1 MRRFPTRTRNFW
13 RGLAFA
19 IAVAAQTV
27 AASPSGSVLP
37 LDGTTWLLAADAKN
51 VGKAEHWFDRP
62 SPEAKPARVPGLM
75 QETLGEYHGVA
86 WYWRTLE
93 FPRHPHPGGRYLLRF
108 WSIDYYIEVWVN
120 GRRVGEHEGVDAM
133 VEFDITEPVKAG
145 AENLVAVRLINPGN
159 KPIEGFAI
167 RESPGRNKFDP
178 WSPGASYNG
187 GGIVDSV
194 ELLLAPPVRIE
205 SLYFKPDWRSGV
217 IEAEVNVRNTLGK
230 PASGNLALSVA
241 PASEGETLE
250 LSEAPAEFSPGD
262 TLLKTHV
269 QVRDFRLW
277 NLDTP
282 TLYRVTAR
290 VCSAGGSAVD
300 EKSAR
305 CGFRDFRFADGY
317 FRLNGKRVFLKSA
330 HFGGDV
336 PMTGMVATDPSMLR
350 KDFLSLK
357 LMGFNMARC
366 ISGLARRHVM
376 DLADEIGLMVY
387 DECYAAW
394 CVAPSPHSA
403 SRWNQSTA
411 GMIRRDRNHPSV
423 VIWGLLNETLD
434 GPVFAHAMDSLEFVK
449 QLDDTRV
456 VMLNS
461 GRFDGMLDESPD
473 SARKI
478 LPQAWVRGRGLQTPF
493 VACNKTGADIVH
505 DGTVFPADQL
515 ALHVGPSGEPAVL
528 RFVARA
534 DGEYQVS
541 ARFQGI
547 AGPPAN
553 GPVATG
559 AAQFIARGQT
569 LFSDKINCDGRPN
582 ETSYAGRVTLRK
594 GDTIEAVCSSGNATF
609 NSDTIRVD
617 LAITD
622 PAGVVHDAA
631 KDWTIT
637 NKSPQGVWAYGSLP
651 AGPTNA
657 AAGFIQFQQAFDGI
671 RRNVGSLS
679 NPGSRVWEDVLADKH
694 PYQPCPHTA
703 EVIRTLRTI
712 GGGGRPLFISEYG
725 FGSANHLLHL
735 SGHYAQADVGY
746 AFDRKL
752 LDESLR
758 KFSADWERWKLA
770 EIFGNMENYFRQC
783 VAMEAG
789 GRLLGTSAIRANTN
803 VVAHSLTA
811 CHDTVMAAEGV
822 ITSFREPKPGVFDA
836 MWDAWSPLRFCVF
849 AEPVQAFRGNP
860 VRIEVVLVNED
871 VLKPGKYPVRL
882 QVLGPNGYRALDT
895 SITIAIPERLARPE
909 PPFAT
914 PVFSQDVKIDGPAGS
929 YKVFAFFEERAAAEG
944 GEYTFW
950 VDDPATMPKV
960 NSTVTLWGQDD
971 GLARWLEAKRIK
983 TQSFDAGRSSAG
995 ELILVGNAAS
1005 EDFGVLGQRVDAGAT
1020 AILLC
1025 PAVFEKADSLTRLL
1039 PPGQKMSIITG
1050 QDWLYQNNDWARN
1063 HPIFQ
1068 GLPTG
1073 LLDYQFYR
1081 EILGDK
1087 FFGGETAA
1095 HEAVAGMINTGLGY
1109 NSGLTVAVYRRGMG
1123 RLVFNSLRVREN
1135 LAPGEFHPV
1144 AERLLQNM
1152 LSFAER

>member
-1 MRRFPTRTRNFW
+1 M
-13 RGLAFA
+13 
-19 IAVAAQTV
+19 VAAQAV
-27 AASPSGSVLP
+27 ATSVPNAVLH
-37 LDGTTWLLAADAKN
+37 LDGTNWLLAADAKN
-51 VGKAEHWFDRP
+51 VGKAKHWFDRP
-62 SPEAKPARVPGLM
+62 APEAKPARVPGLM

-120 GRRVGEHEGVDAM
+120 GRRIGEHEGVDAM
-133 VEFDITEPVKAG
+133 VEFDITEAVKAG

-159 KPIEGFAI
+159 EPVEGFVI

-205 SLYFKPDWRSGV
+205 SLYLKPDWRSGV
-217 IEAEVNVRNTLGK
+217 IEAEVNVRNTLDK
-230 PASGNLALSVA
+230 PTKGSLVLSVA
-241 PASEGETLE
+241 PASEGETLDF
-250 LSEAPAEFSPGD
+250 SEAPAEFGPGD
-262 TLLKTHV
+262 TVLKARV
-269 QVRDFRLW
+269 QVRDFGLW

-290 VCSAGGSAVD
+290 VSGAGGLAVD

-305 CGFRDFRFADGY
+305 CGFRDFRFTDGY
-317 FRLNGKRVFLKSA
+317 FRLNGKRIFLKSA

-387 DECYAAW
+387 DEGYAAW
-394 CVAPSPHSA
+394 CVAPSPHLA

-434 GPVFAHAMDSLEFVK
+434 GPVFAHALDSLEFVK
-449 QLDDTRV
+449 RLDDTRV

-461 GRFDGMLDESPD
+461 GRFDGLLDERPE
-473 SARKI
+473 SARKV
-478 LPQAWVRGRGLQTPF
+478 LPQAWLPGRGFQAPF
-493 VACNKTGADIVH
+493 VACNKTGADLVH
-505 DGTVFPADQL
+505 DGTVFPKDKL
-515 ALHVGPSGEPAVL
+515 ASHVGPGGEPAVL
-528 RFVARA
+528 RFVAPA
-534 DGEYQVS
+534 DGNYQVS
-541 ARFQGI
+541 AHFQGI
-547 AGPPAN
+547 AGPPAS
-553 GPVATG
+553 GPVTTG
-559 AAQFIARGQT
+559 AAQLSAGGRT
-569 LFSDKINCDGRPN
+569 LFSDKINCEGRPN
-582 ETSYAGRVTLRK
+582 ATSYSGRVALKK
-594 GDTIEAVCSSGNATF
+594 GDTIDVVCSSGNPTF

-631 KDWTIT
+631 ADWSIAAKT
-637 NKSPQGVWAYGSLP
+637 SQAVWAYGSLP
-651 AGPTNA
+651 AGATNA
-657 AAGFIQFQQAFDGI
+657 TGFRPFDQSFDGV
-671 RRNVGSLS
+671 RQNVGSLS
-679 NPGSRVWEDVLADKH
+679 NPGSKVWEDVLADKH

-703 EVIRTLRTI
+703 EVVRTLRTI
-712 GGGGRPLFISEYG
+712 SGGGRPLFISEYG

-770 EIFGNMENYFRQC
+770 DIFGNMENYFRQC

-789 GRLLGTSAIRANTN
+789 GRLLGTSAIRANAN

-822 ITSFREPKPGVFDA
+822 LTSFREPKPGVFDA

-849 AEPVQAFRGNP
+849 AEPVQAFRGSP

-871 VLKPGKYPVRL
+871 VLKPGEYPIRL
-882 QVLGPNGYRALDT
+882 QVLGPNGYRVLDT

-914 PVFSQDVKIDGPAGS
+914 PVFSQHVKIDGPPGS
-929 YKVFAFFEERAAAEG
+929 YKVFAFFGERAAAEG
-944 GEYTFW
+944 GECTFW
-950 VDDPATMPKV
+950 VDDTATMPKV

-971 GLARWLEAKRIK
+971 DLARWLEAKGIK
-983 TQSFDAGRSSAG
+983 TQSFDGAGQSPSS
-995 ELILVGNAAS
+995 ELILVGNAAG
-1005 EDFGVLGQRVDAGAT
+1005 EDFDALGQRVEAGAT
-1020 AILLC
+1020 AIFLC
-1025 PAVFEKADSLTRLL
+1025 PAVFVKVDSLTGLL
-1039 PPGQKMSIITG
+1039 PPGRKMSIITSR
-1050 QDWLYQNNDWARN
+1050 DWLYQNNDWAKV

-1081 EILGDK
+1081 EILGEK
-1087 FFGGETAA
+1087 FFGGDSPAD
-1095 HEAVAGMINTGLGY
+1095 EAVAGMINTGLGY
-1109 NSGLTVAVYRRGMG
+1109 NSGLTVALYRRGKG
-1123 RLVFNSLRVREN
+1123 RIVLNSLLVREH
-1135 LAPGEFHPV
+1135 LSAGETHPV
-1144 AERLLQNM
+1144 AERLLRNM
-1152 LSFAER
+1152 LSFAGR